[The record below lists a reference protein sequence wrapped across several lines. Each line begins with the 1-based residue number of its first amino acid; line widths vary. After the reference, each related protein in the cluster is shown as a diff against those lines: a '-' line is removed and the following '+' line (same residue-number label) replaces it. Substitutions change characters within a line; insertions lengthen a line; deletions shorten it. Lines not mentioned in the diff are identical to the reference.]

1 MNVFLSLW
9 CGTHNQDGLPCRV
22 CDSEDMRLLGTSRP
36 LGFLACAAAGS
47 LWGTGFFFGK
57 IALREMSVGHMVL
70 YRFLFAMPVALPLAL
85 RRRAPWTRRDWAVLA
100 LSAFFGVPLQ
110 FLVQFQ
116 GLSLTTVA
124 HASLMVGTMPVVLAA
139 AAALFLHE
147 RLDALGWCALAT
159 STVGACLIALAGAG
173 GGGAS
178 LSGDLLVVASLVIA
192 LVWILG
198 NKDLL
203 KRHDALAVTSRG
215 LVLGMAMLGVWV
227 CVRDGLPPVRTVSPH
242 AWAALAASGLL
253 CTAATTTLW
262 NWGLTQVPASQA
274 GVFLNME
281 PVIGSGLGLWI
292 FHDRLGPAAWAGGG
306 LIVGS
311 ALVLTLRNPTAQ
323 NTAELVAVE

>member
-1 MNVFLSLW
+1 MPSL
-9 CGTHNQDGLPCRV
+9 R
-22 CDSEDMRLLGTSRP
+22 TSRP

-70 YRFLFAMPVALPLAL
+70 YRFLFAMPVALPVAL
-85 RRRAPWTRRDWAVLA
+85 RRRSTWSRRDWTILAVSA
-100 LSAFFGVPLQ
+100 LVGIPLQ

-139 AAALFLHE
+139 TAAIFLHE
-147 RLDALGWCALAT
+147 RLDALGWSALAA
-159 STVGACLIALAGAG
+159 STAGACLIALAGDG

-178 LSGDLLVVASLVIA
+178 LLGDLLVVASLIIA

-203 KRHDALAVTSRG
+203 KRHDALAVSARS
-215 LVLGMAMLGVWV
+215 LVLGTVMLAAWV
-227 CVRDGLPPVRTVSPH
+227 CLRDGLPPMRSVTPH

-253 CTAATTTLW
+253 CTAATTALW

-274 GVFLNME
+274 GVFLNLE
-281 PVIGSGLGLWI
+281 PVIGSGLGVWM
-292 FHDRLGPAAWAGGG
+292 FRERLGPAAWAGGG

-311 ALVLTLRNPTAQ
+311 ALVLTLRDPTAQ
-323 NTAELVAVE
+323 TTAELVAAE

>member
-1 MNVFLSLW
+1 VA
-9 CGTHNQDGLPCRV
+9 DRLPCPM
-22 CDSEDMRLLGTSRP
+22 CDIGKMRLNRTSRP

-57 IALREMSVGHMVL
+57 IALGEMSVGHMVL
-70 YRFLFAMPVALPLAL
+70 YRFLFAMPVALPIAL
-85 RRRAPWTRRDWAVLA
+85 RQLTRWTRRDWIVLA
-100 LSAFFGVPLQ
+100 VSAFFGIPLQ

-139 AAALFLHE
+139 AAAIFLHE
-147 RLDALGWCALAT
+147 RLDALGWFALAT
-159 STVGACLIALAGAG
+159 STVGACLIALAGDG

-178 LSGDLLVVASLVIA
+178 LMGDLLVVTSLVIA

-203 KRHDALAVTSRG
+203 NRHGALAVTSRS
-215 LVLGMAMLGVWV
+215 LVLGTVMLAVWV
-227 CVRDGLPPVRTVSPH
+227 CLRDGLPPARTVSPH

-253 CTAATTTLW
+253 CTAATTALW

-274 GVFLNME
+274 GVFLNLE
-281 PVIGSGLGLWI
+281 PVIGSALGVWF
-292 FHDRLGPAAWAGGG
+292 FHERLGPAAWAGGG

-311 ALVLTLRNPTAQ
+311 ALLLTMRDPTAQ
-323 NTAELVAVE
+323 TAAELVAAE